1 MIKKSVET
9 ETLLVTGGGQ
19 RIGRAICLAMAKN
32 GWQVAVHYNNSLVEA
47 NNVVNEIT
55 DSGNIALAVQA
66 DLMDEEAASSL
77 ISNISDKLSPVTAV
91 INNASVFDSDTVESV
106 TKDSWDRH
114 LAINL
119 RAPFLLTQSLEKNL
133 NKDQNG
139 NIINILDQ
147 RVENLTPYFTSYT
160 VSKSAL
166 WTLTKTTAA
175 ALAPNIRVNAIGPGP
190 TLPSMRQSQ
199 SQFEKQV
206 SLTPLAVQVKL
217 EEICRAVKFILATRS
232 MTGQLLSIDS
242 GQHLGW
248 AQPGQPDS
256 PEE

>member
-114 LAINL
+114 FAINL

>member
-1 MIKKSVET
+1 MIKKSVKT

-19 RIGRAICLAMAKN
+19 RIGRAICLAMAKD

-91 INNASVFDSDTVESV
+91 INNASVFDADTVESV

-114 LAINL
+114 FAINL

-217 EEICRAVKFILATRS
+217 EEICSAVRFILATRS